1 MALLAMAIPIPADKM
16 EKWKAFLSEVN
27 GPRKAEL
34 AANRKKHG
42 VRERTFHQQT
52 PMGDFAIVTLE
63 GDDPEGAI
71 ARMGAG
77 GDAFSKWFAAQIKEI
92 HGFDPA
98 GPPPGPL
105 PKLIVDT
112 G

>member
-1 MALLAMAIPIPADKM
+1 MAFLAIAFPIPADNI
-16 EKWKAFLSEVN
+16 EKWKAFVAEVN
-27 GPRKAEL
+27 GPRKAEW
-34 AANRKKHG
+34 ASNRRKHG

-52 PMGDFAIVTLE
+52 PMGDFVIVTLE

-71 ARMGAG
+71 AKMGAG
-77 GDAFSKWFAAQIKEI
+77 DDAFSKWFAAQVKEI

-98 GPPPGPL
+98 APPPGPL
-105 PKLIVDT
+105 PTLIADT